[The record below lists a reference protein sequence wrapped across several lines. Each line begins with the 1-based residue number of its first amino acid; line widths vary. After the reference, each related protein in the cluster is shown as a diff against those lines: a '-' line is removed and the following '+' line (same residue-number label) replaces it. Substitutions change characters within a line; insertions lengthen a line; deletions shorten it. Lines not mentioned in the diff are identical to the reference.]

1 MKTKSID
8 EGEIISTIEDIDQE
22 VKNGKVYKMNK
33 NNLDDLDA
41 LYFFDK
47 IKMEPQR
54 SYSEIGI
61 PSLNINKK
69 QKNDK
74 KRFNNDKPKNNIGI
88 INISDIKFTSN
99 YFNKFK
105 QAFEKD

>member
-1 MKTKSID
+1 
-8 EGEIISTIEDIDQE
+8 
-22 VKNGKVYKMNK
+22 MNK

-47 IKMEPQR
+47 IKMAPQR
-54 SYSEIGI
+54 SYSGM
-61 PSLNINKK
+61 PSLNLFKKLKNTNKK
-69 QKNDK
+69 EDEAMVKNK
-74 KRFNNDKPKNNIGI
+74 IGI

-105 QAFEKD
+105 QAFENIE